1 MPLVFYA
8 FVSDGCALSESHAI
22 VLGDLADFFE

>member
-1 MPLVFYA
+1 MPLVFCE
-8 FVSDGCALSESHAI
+8 FVGHRCALSESQAI